1 MSMENPKSAGIALRF
16 REEVQPSDRE
26 VVQDIIMA
34 SGFFSL
40 DEVAIAVEL
49 VDERL
54 AQGRQSGYY
63 FIFAEYDN
71 DVVGYTCFGPIP
83 GTLVSYDL
91 YWIAVRQQYRGQG
104 IGSILLRRS
113 EEMITALG
121 GRRIYVETSSRTLYI
136 PTHAFYEARGYH
148 QEALLEDY
156 YAPDDAKL
164 IYVKVVAAPTALA

>member
-1 MSMENPKSAGIALRF
+1 MENPKPAGIVLRF

-26 VVQDIIMA
+26 VVRDIIMA
-34 SGFFSL
+34 SGFFSF

-63 FIFAEYDN
+63 FIFAEHDN

-83 GTLVSYDL
+83 GTLVSYDV
-91 YWIAVRQQYRGQG
+91 YWIAVRHQYRGRG
-104 IGSILLRRS
+104 VGSLLIRRS

-121 GRRIYVETSSRTLYI
+121 GRRIYVETSSRALYI
-136 PTHAFYEARGYH
+136 PTHAFYEARGYR

-156 YAPDDAKL
+156 YAPDDSKL